1 MFLLYSEQ
9 TPENLE
15 VSKKYGSIIQKALF
29 KGTGLAKRH
38 IYVNYANGNES
49 VAEIYGEPWRVQ
61 KLKRLKKQYDP
72 NGRFNLYNPLTREE

>member
-1 MFLLYSEQ
+1 LIYTEQ

-15 VSKKYGSIIQKALF
+15 ISKRYGNIIQKALL
-29 KGTGLAKRH
+29 KGTGWTKRH

-72 NGRFNLYNPLTREE
+72 NGRFNFYNPLTSEE